1 MPDGH
6 NGIVHDAV
14 LGAACFVF
22 CQWRGD
28 FPAHFHHTW
37 TIGCLLAGRRRIS
50 CGAAGHLAAPGDLVC
65 FNPGQAHACRQLGD
79 ERLEWRGLHLAIPAL
94 CRAARE
100 AGARGRIR
108 FARPV
113 LAASASRAALLALLA
128 AAGTAAT
135 PGRKRALLT
144 ALAGA
149 LLADGLLTDGLPKDG
164 LLEDGLPEAQ
174 AGTEAVSQPARAS
187 GQHSARHNTLGR
199 LAALLEREAAE
210 TLSLT
215 DMARYVRMDKF
226 ALVRA
231 FAGETGL
238 TPWRYLESARVNL
251 ARRLLDAGQSPAQ
264 TAMAAGFADQSHL
277 TRAFRARLGVT
288 PGAYGRARQRE
299 RTQDAPRGEWP

>member
-14 LGAACFVF
+14 LGASCFVF

-144 ALAGA
+144 SLAEA
-149 LLADGLLTDGLPKDG
+149 LLADGLLTDGLP
-164 LLEDGLPEAQ
+164 EDGLSEAHQ
-174 AGTEAVSQPARAS
+174 ASAHRA
-187 GQHSARHNTLGR
+187 ARHNTLGR
-199 LAALLEREAAE
+199 LAALLERQAAE

-215 DMARYVRMDKF
+215 DMARYARMDKF

-264 TAMAAGFADQSHL
+264 TAMMAGFADQSHL

-299 RTQDAPRGEWP
+299 RTPDAPRGEWP

>member
-14 LGAACFVF
+14 LGASCFVF

-144 ALAGA
+144 SLAEA
-149 LLADGLLTDGLPKDG
+149 LLADGLLTDGLP
-164 LLEDGLPEAQ
+164 EDGLPEAHQ
-174 AGTEAVSQPARAS
+174 ASAHRA
-187 GQHSARHNTLGR
+187 ARHNTLGR
-199 LAALLEREAAE
+199 LAALLERQAAE

-215 DMARYVRMDKF
+215 DMARYARMDKF

-264 TAMAAGFADQSHL
+264 TAMMAGFADQSHL

-299 RTQDAPRGEWP
+299 RTPDAPRGEWP

>member
-14 LGAACFVF
+14 LGASCFVF

-94 CRAARE
+94 CRAARD

-128 AAGTAAT
+128 AAGTAVA
-135 PGRKRALLT
+135 PGRKRALLR
-144 ALAGA
+144 ALAEA
-149 LLADGLLTDGLPKDG
+149 LLADGLLTDGLS
-164 LLEDGLPEAQ
+164 EDGLPEAHL
-174 AGTEAVSQPARAS
+174 ATAHRAT
-187 GQHSARHNTLGR
+187 RRNTLGR
-199 LAALLEREAAE
+199 LAALLERQAAE

-215 DMARYVRMDKF
+215 DMARYARMDKF

-264 TAMAAGFADQSHL
+264 TAMMAGFADQSHL

-288 PGAYGRARQRE
+288 PGAYGRARQQGTRA
-299 RTQDAPRGEWP
+299 DAPRGEWA